1 VPRSSVFA
9 SPSTADSERSRRR
22 LCSKGG
28 VTVLYLAAGVV
39 WLLLPAPARAEG
51 GSAPKSGAA
60 APNDSGFWG
69 FNGSLGT
76 GGAGGDFGNLL
87 VKPVTWDYA
96 FFRQQGAWRFGAG
109 VTFESF
115 KMKEPYQ
122 DEPEWG
128 FQQVYLSGTRML
140 RTTGTVRP
148 YIQVRAGLAALRP
161 RSELFMMNPLPPD
174 WEKGQATQARSI
186 GFAAGVVPGLELKL
200 SRAAFL
206 DASLGWTYFSVS
218 DYDLSPVG
226 QPPRGSGTAL
236 EGRLGV
242 TWLPNG
248 EQQGEGEAGGPR
260 DAWGVKRS
268 YGWAAGEVLAINNLA
283 SVSAQYARNVDWSET
298 SPRSWWDNIKYG
310 FAYDSDDFKTNQ
322 WIHPFNGAAYYNAS
336 RANGVSFWP
345 STVFATTGA
354 FWWEMGGETQRMSFN
369 DMFSTAIGGIA
380 LGESMYRLSSEVLD
394 NQSRGMG
401 RVWRELGAFAV
412 DPVRGFNRLVSGDA
426 KRQGDNPVD
435 HQDWRPPGE
444 TNFVAV
450 GWRQIKETATAT
462 LADGEKDISRATD
475 HTATVLLNHEYG
487 SVFDNPRRKPYDYI
501 DFIAEFDIGGTFSLE
516 NVQIRGNL
524 FSWPLGDRSSP
535 NHVLAV
541 VQHFEYMNN
550 TAYKFGSQSIGPALL
565 SRFKLSDRLT
575 LRTRVDGV
583 VGLLLAGIN
592 SEYSYLADVPNQ
604 ERLREYDYGPGLGA
618 AAQASLWLSGR
629 PLLTALYR
637 FDWVSVTNGS
647 VYDKGDAAEGLDAN
661 HYIQAAGARLVIP
674 VRGRF
679 GIGADGC
686 LFLRNSDFTF
696 TDAVTG
702 AERVEHVRQHNPE
715 VRVYL
720 SMTTR

>member
-1 VPRSSVFA
+1 MSHACVP
-9 SPSTADSERSRRR
+9 TRSR
-22 LCSKGG
+22 G
-28 VTVLYLAAGVV
+28 AARAYPAAALGC
-39 WLLLPAPARAEG
+39 LLLVASAAADTSAADAPA
-51 GSAPKSGAA
+51 GSEPKEQAL
-60 APNDSGFWG
+60 WG

-76 GGAGGDFGNLL
+76 GGAGGDFGNLF
-87 VKPVTWDYA
+87 VKPVTWDFG

-122 DEPEWG
+122 DELEWG
-128 FQQVYLSGTRML
+128 FQQIYLSGTRL
-140 RTTGTVRP
+140 FNTKGTLRP
-148 YIQVRAGLAALRP
+148 YVQLRAGLAALRP

-174 WEKGQATQARSI
+174 WEKGQATQARST
-186 GFAAGVVPGLELKL
+186 GFAAGIVPGLEVKL

-236 EGRLGV
+236 EGRLGI

-248 EQQGEGEAGGPR
+248 EEQGEGAEGGPR

-268 YGWAAGEVLAINNLA
+268 YGWAAGEVLAINNVA

-322 WIHPFNGAAYYNAS
+322 WIHPFNGAAYYNSS
-336 RANGVSFWP
+336 RANGIGFWP
-345 STVFATTGA
+345 STLFAATGA

-369 DMFSTAIGGIA
+369 DMFSTGIGGIA
-380 LGESMYRLSSEVLD
+380 LGEVQYRLSSEILD
-394 NQSRGMG
+394 NRARGKG
-401 RVWRELGAFAV
+401 RLLREIGAFVV

-426 KRQGDNPVD
+426 KRQADNPVD

-450 GWRQIKETATAT
+450 GYRTIKDTATVT
-462 LADGEKDISRATD
+462 LASGESRDISRETD
-475 HTATVLLNHEYG
+475 HTATVVLNHDYG
-487 SVFDNPRRKPYDYI
+487 NVFDNPRRKPYDYI
-501 DFIAEFDIGGTFSLE
+501 DFVAELNVGGTFSLE

-524 FSWPLGDRSSP
+524 FSWPLGDKSSP

-565 SRFKLSDRLT
+565 SRFRLSDRFT

-592 SEYSYLADVPNQ
+592 SEYSFLADVPNR
-604 ERLREYDYGPGLGA
+604 ERLREYDYGPGLGTA
-618 AAQASLWLSGR
+618 VQASLLLSGR

-637 FDWVSVTNGS
+637 FDWVTVHNGS
-647 VYDKGDAAEGLDAN
+647 VYDRELEGLDAE
-661 HYIQAAGARLVIP
+661 HYIQAVGVRLVIP
-674 VRGRF
+674 LKGGL
-679 GIGADGC
+679 GIGGD
-686 LFLRNSDFTF
+686 LYEFLRDTDFMF

-702 AERVEHVRQHNPE
+702 QGRTEHVRQHNPQA
-715 VRVYL
+715 RVYVAL
-720 SMTTR
+720 TSR